1 MKSTLYLLVILLS
14 ISITKQIT
22 ATERPLS
29 GQAKIDSLTKVLKK
43 AKIDTNQVMLLNK
56 LAGLYI
62 DINPEKAIE
71 YSNNALKL
79 AQKMD
84 WLKGE
89 VDSYN
94 MIGVSYTYS
103 TFDSKKGLDYSLK
116 ALKIAEELNNS
127 LTISYSLRS
136 LGELY
141 LESTRDSIR
150 KKIESVEANTEF
162 LNKEINLNKSIDF
175 NKKAESVCL
184 EVGDINSLVFVYRDL
199 YLAYY
204 EKDDTDKALR
214 YFQE

>member
-1 MKSTLYLLVILLS
+1 MKSNLYLLVILLS

-204 EKDDTDKALR
+204 EKDD
-214 YFQE
+214 